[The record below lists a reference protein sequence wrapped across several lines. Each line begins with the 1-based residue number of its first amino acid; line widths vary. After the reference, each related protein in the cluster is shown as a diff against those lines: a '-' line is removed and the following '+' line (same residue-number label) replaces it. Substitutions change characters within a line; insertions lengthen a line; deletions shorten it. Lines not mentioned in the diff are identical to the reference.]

1 MFDAYVTFQAGVR
14 PHAPAIVTPSRIAT
28 YAELD
33 ADVNRMAAG
42 LRTLGIT
49 PDRGAVSL
57 SLSGPYLKHLA
68 FLALARLGVTSSPAG
83 DPAADVTLTDV
94 AGVAGAGQIQLSPN
108 WLQNT
113 LRAEPHRVEPV
124 RGLPDTVVR
133 IMLSSGTTRN
143 PRRVAKTW
151 RSMESSAHTGVMTH
165 LSVKSGR
172 WVAFTGLDTM
182 LGQNMALVAWA
193 TGATLVTGMDIPM
206 LVRDLN
212 ALQPSIIGLTPVQ
225 LGGLMATLPDRS
237 VFQSQLRLVV
247 SGSVLPPGLARD
259 ARLRLAPELWM
270 SYGATESGTIAMVDG
285 AALES
290 HPGVVGYAMPGVRV
304 DVVDPDGVPLPEGTQ
319 GEIRVI
325 SERIAQGYI
334 DNPEETATTFRH
346 GGFYPGDIGRKLAG
360 GLIVVDGRKDERMT
374 VDGLKFLPNRVE
386 ALALE
391 LPGVRDAAAFAVPDG
406 AGIDHCWLA
415 VVHEVGLDRAGLATK
430 MAEPS
435 HQLPPINF
443 AWTEEIPRNPRG
455 KIDRNA
461 LREST
466 LAALGKAPR

>member
-14 PHAPAIVTPSRIAT
+14 PHAPAIVTPNRIAT
-28 YAELD
+28 YGELED
-33 ADVNRMAAG
+33 DVNRMAAG
-42 LRTLGIT
+42 LRRLGVA
-49 PDRGAVSL
+49 PDRGIVSL
-57 SLSGPYLKHLA
+57 NLSDPYLKHLA
-68 FLALARLGVTSSPAG
+68 FLAMARLGVASSPAG
-83 DPAADVTLTDV
+83 DPAADLTLTDMQ
-94 AGVAGAGQIQLSPN
+94 GVAEAGQIQLSPS
-108 WLQNT
+108 WIQSTLQ
-113 LRAEPHRVEPV
+113 AEPYPVEPV
-124 RGLPDTVVR
+124 RGPPDTVVR
-133 IMLSSGTTRN
+133 IMLSSGTTRT

-193 TGATLVTGMDIPM
+193 TGATLVSGMDIPM

-212 ALQPSIIGLTPVQ
+212 ALHPSIIGLTPVQ
-225 LGGLMATLPDRS
+225 LGGLLATLPERS
-237 VFQSQLRLVV
+237 VFQPQLRLVV
-247 SGSVLPPGLARD
+247 SGSVLPPGLARE

-285 AALES
+285 AMLET
-290 HPGVVGYAMPGVRV
+290 HPGVVGFAMPGVQV
-304 DVVDPDGVPLPEGTQ
+304 DVVDPDGAPVPNGTQ

-334 DNPEETATTFRH
+334 GNPQETATTFRH
-346 GGFYPGDIGRKLAG
+346 GGFYPGDIGRKLVG

-374 VDGLKFLPNRVE
+374 IDGLKFLPNRVE
-386 ALALE
+386 VLALE
-391 LPGVRDAAAFAVPDG
+391 VPGVRDAAAFAVPDG
-406 AGIDHCWLA
+406 NNIDHCWLA
-415 VVHEVGLDRAGLATK
+415 VVQGDGLDRAVLAAK
-430 MAEPS
+430 MAEPD

-443 AWTEEIPRNPRG
+443 AWTEDIPRNERG

-466 LAALGKAPR
+466 LAALGKALK